1 MNRFLPQISA
11 WVARVRQYP
20 RLAAA
25 AGAVVLVLLIWSF
38 SRSSSDTQVLSFY
51 EVKRGDFLISL
62 VEGGTVE
69 ALNEVVIRSEVEGT
83 ARIIYIIPEGSYVK
97 KGDLLV
103 ELDSSAAQDSVNQQL
118 IAVEKAQFALVQ
130 AEQQLAI
137 QKSTVESEV
146 QAASLKVEFAES
158 DLEKYEK
165 GEAKQLLRNAQMQ
178 TNTVF
183 ENLKISEER
192 LDWSKK
198 LYEKGFETKGNL
210 DRDNL
215 AVTQARMNLEQAR
228 EQLRMLEVFD
238 HPKKLRTL
246 QAALQEAKDD
256 LERVKLQGER
266 RLSQFTADVASQK
279 RTLELSQKKLER
291 DQKQLLAAKIIAP
304 QSGLVVYATGGNRFS
319 NESLIEE
326 GAVVRNRQE
335 LIKLPDISAMKLQVK
350 IHESHI
356 NNVRRGQPAFVVL
369 DSLPDRR
376 FAGHV
381 SKVAPLPDSSS
392 RWGNPNLKVY
402 ATEIL
407 ITDPLPDTKPGVSA
421 RAEIIVTNLPSVLT
435 VPIQSVTTR
444 QGKQVVF
451 LASDPSQPVP
461 VEVGLYNT
469 KFIEV
474 SKGLEPGDRVL
485 LSPPFDTEEKDLGG
499 GIIGQGDAIPTNRP
513 VPVPAGGERRSET
526 KPGGPSERPSSERPA
541 RPEAPRSDSK
551 GTTESGSG
559 RSNPADV
566 AQKLDTNSDV
576 QMSDTERAARRNRP
590 GRERRE
596 AAPAK
601 PEATPERTPER

>member
-1 MNRFLPQISA
+1 MNPFVQHITRR
-11 WVARVRQYP
+11 WVYFRQNP
-20 RLAAA
+20 RLAMAG
-25 AGAVVLVLLIWSF
+25 GAVTLILLVGLLLRPSGE
-38 SRSSSDTQVLSFY
+38 TKELSFY

-97 KGDLLV
+97 KGELLV

-146 QAASLKVEFAES
+146 QAAELKVEFAQT
-158 DLEKYEK
+158 DLDKYEK
-165 GEAKQLLRNAQMQ
+165 GEARQLLRNAQMQ

-192 LDWSKK
+192 LEWSKK
-198 LYEKGFETKGNL
+198 LFEKGFETKGNL
-210 DRDNL
+210 DRDSL
-215 AVTQARMNLEQAR
+215 AVTQARMNLEQAQ
-228 EQLRMLEVFD
+228 EELRMLEVFD

-246 QAALQEAKDD
+246 QAALQEAKDNLD
-256 LERVKLQGER
+256 RVKLQGER

-291 DQKQLLAAKIIAP
+291 DQKQLLAAKILAP
-304 QSGLVVYATGGNRFS
+304 QGGLVVYATGGNRFS

-356 NNVRRGQPAFVVL
+356 NNVRRGQAAFVVL

-421 RAEIIVTNLPSVLT
+421 RAEIIVTNLPSVVT

-444 QGKQVVF
+444 KGKQVVF
-451 LASDPSQPVP
+451 LASNPTQPVP

-474 SKGLEPGDRVL
+474 TRGLDPGDRVL

-499 GIIGQGDAIPTNRP
+499 GIIGQGDPIPTNRP
-513 VPVPAGGERRSET
+513 APVTPNEERRSNPRPT
-526 KPGGPSERPSSERPA
+526 TPAGRDGSERS
-541 RPEAPRSDSK
+541 PRSEST
-551 GTTESGSG
+551 GTESGSPSSPVG
-559 RSNPADV
+559 ASATGNGVP
-566 AQKLDTNSDV
+566 QFDTDNGSPLG
-576 QMSDTERAARRNRP
+576 EPKRAPQSNRP
-590 GRERRE
+590 GRERRNTAPSKSE
-596 AAPAK
+596 AD
-601 PEATPERTPER
+601 PER

>member
-1 MNRFLPQISA
+1 MNRFLHRIPA
-11 WVARVRQYP
+11 GVARLRQHP
-20 RLAAA
+20 RLS
-25 AGAVVLVLLIWSF
+25 AGGGVVLAVLLIWFF

-51 EVKRGDFLISL
+51 EVRRGDFLISL

-97 KGDLLV
+97 KGELLV

-146 QAASLKVEFAES
+146 QAADLKVEFAQT
-158 DLEKYEK
+158 DLDKYEK
-165 GEAKQLLRNAQMQ
+165 GEARQLLRNAQMQ

-192 LDWSKK
+192 LEWSKK

-210 DRDNL
+210 DRDSL
-215 AVTQARMNLEQAR
+215 AVTQARMNLEQAQ
-228 EQLRMLEVFD
+228 EELRMLEVFD

-246 QAALQEAKDD
+246 QAALQEAKDNLD
-256 LERVKLQGER
+256 RVKLQGER

-291 DQKQLLAAKIIAP
+291 DQKQLLAAKITAP

-451 LASDPSQPVP
+451 LASNPTQPVP

-499 GIIGQGDAIPTNRP
+499 GIIGQGDSIPTNRP
-513 VPVPAGGERRSET
+513 VPASPGGERRSET
-526 KPGGPSERPSSERPA
+526 KPGGPGERPA
-541 RPEAPRSDSK
+541 RPEPPRSDTK
-551 GTTESGSG
+551 ATTDSGAG
-559 RSNPADV
+559 RSNPDV
-566 AQKLDTNSDV
+566 AQRFDTNSDV
-576 QMSDTERAARRNRP
+576 QISDSERATRRNRP
-590 GRERRE
+590 GRERRD

-601 PEATPERTPER
+601 PEAAPERTPER